1 MHKLRKPNKESPQ
14 SRPYEAE
21 VLKSGGTM
29 QSRTMIYARAAAV
42 DLNPLQVTPTTV
54 SIPTIPLSAK
64 PKTVTERYW
73 AERAITAETLLS
85 VKAAR
90 HEEARVLAV
99 TEAHRLMAYTAVDS
113 PATWTLDR
121 VYCSLGCARA
131 RRHLELHTAP
141 GACRPSL
148 SPRLGPCGY

>member
-1 MHKLRKPNKESPQ
+1 MHKLRKPNKELPQ

-21 VLKSGGTM
+21 VLKSGGAM
-29 QSRTMIYARAAAV
+29 ESRTMIYARAAAV
-42 DLNPLQVTPTTV
+42 DLNPLEVTPKTV
-54 SIPTIPLSAK
+54 SIPAIPLSAK

-99 TEAHRLMAYTAVDS
+99 TEAHRHLVSAPCFDCLVGLCLIYLQREMAAVYEKHES
-113 PATWTLDR
+113 SW
-121 VYCSLGCARA
+121 AR
-131 RRHLELHTAP
+131 LSIVTV
-141 GACRPSL
+141 RPI
-148 SPRLGPCGY
+148 